1 MREAEESAHATHK
14 TGGTMNK
21 PTLKERF
28 QYWFDNRMAKGS
40 RTLIELLL
48 LSSVVIVILLVILMT
63 VLSREGSF
71 FSNLWN
77 GFVTLINAWMPE
89 YDPSDPPNILSLLFT
104 ALIAVYGILFTSILI
119 GIVTTSIE
127 EKVVSLRK
135 GNSAILEKDHSVI
148 LGFTPGE
155 YTLLREIILS
165 FGKEPGVIVVA
176 DPTDKEEMEEM
187 IFENVEIPKHL
198 KVICRSLDIFDPIDL
213 QRLAVKQ
220 AEEIIINPTHNE
232 QVTKILLALGS
243 FIEETDPVRISAI
256 LYKDEYR
263 LPESYARKHR
273 MYTLQTNDTIAKMIA
288 RSCIQP
294 GLSKVLV
301 EVFDFQGDEFYL
313 QKIDGIDGFTFEKL
327 SLSLDEA
334 CPLGYMR
341 DGTLHLNPPAEE
353 RLSGDDRIVLFTK
366 EKDAYRLGGARNAD
380 LPAELQI
387 RKNHIKQK
395 TNVCILGYNK
405 SLKMIL
411 RELPLNVGEVM
422 IVNPDTDEE
431 RIEELRQKFP
441 ALDLRVSDYKLLD
454 EEVLVSLT
462 KQYSHIIVLSRH
474 LEDIDEDDMRTSFTL
489 LRLRDIRER
498 YHLDFNITAEM
509 RTEFNQN
516 LISDNDHTDFIV
528 ASNMAARFLAQL
540 SQNNE
545 LLSLFSEIL
554 SNQGNEIQ
562 LIRAEEF
569 GAEGTFTAAQ
579 LRKLCL
585 VNGFVLM
592 GCLSADGEYCFNPPL
607 EAEAV
612 LGKEDQLIVI
622 G

>member
-1 MREAEESAHATHK
+1 
-14 TGGTMNK
+14 MNK
-21 PTLKERF
+21 PTLRERF

-48 LSSVVIVILLVILMT
+48 LNSVGIVVLLVVLMT
-63 VLSREGSF
+63 LLSREGNF

-89 YDPSDPPNILSLLFT
+89 YDPSDPPNILSLIFT

-176 DPTDKEEMEEM
+176 SPADKEEMEEM

-213 QRLAVKQ
+213 QRLALKQ
-220 AEEIIINPTHNE
+220 AEEIILNPDHNE

-243 FIEETDPVRISAI
+243 FIEESDPVRISAI

-263 LPESYARKHR
+263 LPESYARRHR

-294 GLSKVLV
+294 GLSNVLV

-313 QKIDGIDGFTFEKL
+313 QKIDGIDGFTFERL
-327 SLSLDEA
+327 SLSLDEV

-341 DGTLHLNPPAEE
+341 SGTLHLNPPAED
-353 RLSGDDRIVLFTK
+353 RLKEDDQIVLFAK
-366 EKDAYRLGGARNAD
+366 EKDAYRPGEMRQAI
-380 LPAELQI
+380 LPSELLVP
-387 RKNHIKQK
+387 KSHVKQK

-422 IVNPDTDEE
+422 LVNPDTDEE
-431 RIEELRQKFP
+431 TIQALREKFP
-441 ALDLRVSDYKLLD
+441 EVDLRVSEYKQLD
-454 EEVLVSLT
+454 DAVLISLT
-462 KQYSHIIVLSRH
+462 RQYRHIIVLSRH
-474 LEDIDEDDMRTSFTL
+474 LEDIDEDDMRTSFLL

-498 YHLDFNITAEM
+498 YQLDFNITAEM

-516 LISDNDHTDFIV
+516 LIADNNYTDFIV
-528 ASNMAARFLAQL
+528 ASNMSARFLAQL

-545 LLSLFSEIL
+545 LLPLFSEIL
-554 SNQGNEIQ
+554 SNKGNEIQ
-562 LIRAEEF
+562 LISAEEL
-569 GAEGTFTAAQ
+569 GSKGTFTVAQ
-579 LRKLCL
+579 LRRLCL
-585 VNGFVLM
+585 INGFVLM
-592 GCLSADGEYCFNPPL
+592 GYLPAEGEYCFNPPL
-607 EAEAV
+607 DERVTLDEQ
-612 LGKEDQLIVI
+612 GQLIVI

>member
-1 MREAEESAHATHK
+1 MDHTSF
-14 TGGTMNK
+14 
-21 PTLKERF
+21 KERF

-48 LSSVVIVILLVILMT
+48 LGSVIIVVLLVILMT
-63 VLSREGSF
+63 VLSREGGF
-71 FSNLWN
+71 FENLWN

-89 YDPSDPPNILSLLFT
+89 YDPSDPPNLVVLIFT
-104 ALIAVYGILFTSILI
+104 ALIAIIGILFTSILI

-176 DPTDKEEMEEM
+176 AQTDKEEMEEM

-198 KVICRSLDIFDPIDL
+198 KVICRTLDIFDPIDL
-213 QRLAVKQ
+213 QRLALKQ
-220 AEEIIINPTHNE
+220 AEEIIVNPAPNE
-232 QVTKILLALGS
+232 EVTKILLALGS

-263 LPESYARKHR
+263 LPESYARRHR

-294 GLSKVLV
+294 GLSQVLV
-301 EVFDFQGDEFYL
+301 EVFDFKGNDFYL
-313 QKIDGIDGFTFEKL
+313 ERIEGAEGMTFEQL
-327 SLSLDEA
+327 ALALDGA
-334 CPLGYMR
+334 SSLGYMR
-341 DGTLHLNPPAEE
+341 GGKLFLNPPGKD
-353 RLSGDDRIVLFTK
+353 RLEGEDRVVLFTP
-366 EKDAYRLGGARNAD
+366 EKDSWKLGEVQ
-380 LPAELQI
+380 PAELPVNPMT
-387 RKNHIKQK
+387 KPVFAKQMTK
-395 TNVCILGYNK
+395 VCIIGYNK
-405 SLKMIL
+405 SLKIIL
-411 RELPLNVGEVM
+411 RELPFSVKEVM
-422 IVNPDTDEE
+422 IVNSGTDEE
-431 RIEELRQKFP
+431 TIEELRKTFSQLELK
-441 ALDLRVSDYKLLD
+441 VSDYKTLD
-454 EEVLVSLT
+454 EEVLVSLVRN
-462 KQYSHIIVLSRH
+462 YSHVIILSRH
-474 LEDIDEDDMRTSFTL
+474 LEDMDEDDMLTCFL
-489 LRLRDIRER
+489 LLQLRDIRER
-498 YHLDFNITAEM
+498 YQIEFNITAEM

-516 LISDNDHTDFIV
+516 LISDDDYTDFIV

-545 LLSLFSEIL
+545 LLPLFSEIL

-562 LIRAEEF
+562 LIRAKDI
-569 GAEGTFTAAQ
+569 GAAGSFTVAQ
-579 LRKLCL
+579 LRRLSL
-585 VNGFVLM
+585 RNGFVFM
-592 GCLSADGEYCFNPPL
+592 GVVRDAGEYCFNPPL
-607 EAEAV
+607 AESV
-612 LGKEDQLIVI
+612 TLQEQEHLIVI